1 MRHLHKG
8 RRLNRS
14 PSHLLALK
22 RNMASSLFAHERI
35 CTTVA
40 KAKELRSFAEKLI
53 TIAKRGAAALEASG
67 GDPKSKEG
75 ATGRL
80 QALHCRRQIVKALG
94 QRRKVVHQDQTVD
107 VVAKLLNDIGPRFK
121 NRPGGYTRIIKQAK
135 RRLGDGGETAFI
147 ELLPAG

>member
-53 TIAKRGAAALEASG
+53 TIAKRGAIALEGA
-67 GDPKSKEG
+67 GDKSKEG
-75 ATGRL
+75 TTNRL
-80 QALHCRRQIVKALG
+80 KALHCRRQIVKALG

-121 NRPGGYTRIIKQAK
+121 NRPGGYTRILKRAE

-147 ELLPAG
+147 ELLSATEK